1 MFSKERHVVANTP
14 ECEQFYISC
23 DYGTVNPSSF
33 GLWGYCKTD
42 QVWYRLQEYY
52 YDARK
57 EGCSRTDEAHYT
69 ALEAL
74 AGNRTIEAVIIDP
87 SAASMIA
94 CIAQHGRFR
103 VIRADNDVLA
113 GIQRVSTALQ
123 QERIRFLL
131 PVPTHCENS
140 ECIAGK
146 MLGMGDAPKKEFDH
160 AMDDVRYFVSTVLR
174 RKAEDDF
181 FTAAIGRR

>member
-1 MFSKERHVVANTP
+1 MRLWNG
-14 ECEQFYISC
+14 Q
-23 DYGTVNPSSF
+23 PSSF
-33 GLWGYCKTD
+33 GLWGYCSED
-42 QVWYRLQEYY
+42 GIWYRLQEYY

-74 AGNRTIEAVIIDP
+74 VGERQIEAVVIDP

-94 CIAQHGRFR
+94 CITQHGRFR

-123 QERIRFLL
+123 KEQLRFAAVCKDTIREF
-131 PVPTHCENS
+131 
-140 ECIAGK
+140 
-146 MLGMGDAPKKEFDH
+146 GMYCWEEARHGDAPKRKFDH
-160 AMDDVRYFVSTVLR
+160 AMDDVRYFVSTVLQR
-174 RKAEDDF
+174 QKPNDF
-181 FTAAIGRR
+181 FTAALRR